1 MNALS
6 VFFVFNVYLC
16 ILKKNLSINVIR
28 ENYFMYRAF
37 LFVLLVVTSTFAQG
51 ESNLDEYAKRDRVKN
66 AKRIQDNS
74 VPFDFSVGATLNVG
88 YKGIN
93 GMKEKGR
100 YAAEDRVL
108 FFGGADF
115 QVGAMAQV
123 PLIKNNLAVK
133 LGALFEY
140 AGLDLRKP
148 VYVDDE
154 NGGYEQIS
162 SGGISQGR
170 IAFPVLFALKYHSM
184 PVMFELGSEFSIPL
198 FDSFNPDAFDERKI
212 DSSIEVGVLLGF
224 GAQVHKYISIDL
236 LLDAKVYHEFRD
248 RFIDGVSDWSSVFFK
263 VGVTVNPQL
272 FITSR

>member
-1 MNALS
+1 
-6 VFFVFNVYLC
+6 
-16 ILKKNLSINVIR
+16 
-28 ENYFMYRAF
+28 MYRAF

-198 FDSFNPDAFDERKI
+198 FDSFNPGAFDERKI